1 MHGPEQELSKE
12 QIQLA
17 VSRDPNKDKR
27 AEKEKNIG
35 TGQWKAVNAFW
46 TDTITPLS
54 NHMTSLKICSTCKF
68 AALW

>member
-35 TGQWKAVNAFW
+35 TGQ
-46 TDTITPLS
+46 
-54 NHMTSLKICSTCKF
+54 
-68 AALW
+68 